1 MYAYDVTQV
10 ATRAPDGTNFT
21 PLGTLGHVTPAVYSD
36 TLPGGNDSLTCTLQI
51 PPSYRHPAF
60 DPGRI
65 LEAYRGGSKI
75 WEGILGEPQPGD
87 GGWALTAKG
96 AGNYGDNYLSVWTV
110 WNQNNPID
118 AAITRGLRWNKPS
131 FASTGLYLA
140 EQQDSGSQTISD
152 FLTLVTRPGA
162 YTWHVGRRNTL
173 SVFPIPTT
181 PTRILM
187 AGSPAARSLAGYI
200 NALTGRY
207 QSADDNAT
215 TGAAATFALTT
226 ATNAASIAKHLRTEA
241 FWDITQAGTISSGTA
256 AGFVA
261 QALTLYQ
268 GASWAGPLTVRY
280 GSYTTMTG
288 VPVDL
293 GCEVAGEVVQLQLAD
308 GPYGG
313 EVSPSPPVT
322 FPVGRVEYDDGAQTL
337 SVTPFQSVPNDLPSL
352 LSALATTLPTPA
364 PPPTTQPM
372 ISA

>member
-1 MYAYDVTQV
+1 VYAYDVTQV

-36 TLPGGNDSLTCTLQI
+36 TMPGGNDTLTCTLQV
-51 PPSYRHPAF
+51 PPSYRHPAI

-75 WEGILGEPQPGD
+75 WEGILGEPAPGD
-87 GGWALTAKG
+87 GGWELTAAG
-96 AGNYGDNYLSVWTV
+96 AGTYGDKYLAIYTS
-110 WNQNNPID
+110 WNQNDPLD
-118 AAITRGLRWNKPS
+118 QAITRGLRWNKAS
-131 FASTGLYLA
+131 FSSTGLYLA
-140 EQQDSGSQTISD
+140 EQQDSGSQTVTD
-152 FLTLVTRPGA
+152 FLTLITRPGA

-173 SVFPIPTT
+173 TVFPIPTA
-181 PTRILM
+181 PTRVLM

-207 QSADDNAT
+207 QATADNAT
-215 TGAAATFALTT
+215 TGAPGTFALTT

-241 FWDITQAGTISSGTA
+241 FWDLSQAGVISSGTA
-256 AGFVA
+256 AGYVA

-268 GASWAGPLTVRY
+268 AASWAGPITVRY

-313 EVSPSPPVT
+313 EVSPAPPVT

-337 SVTPFQSVPNDLPSL
+337 AITPFQSVPADLPTL
-352 LSALATTLPTPA
+352 LSVLATAIPA
-364 PPPTTQPM
+364 PGAVTTHPM
-372 ISA
+372 IAG